1 MKKKEKIRIVLL
13 VAILAAAIAFFVFFP
28 AQPEELVVEEVEIV
42 KTESLDLVGPGAE
55 IVDIEEDIRMLDKEL
70 DSASQ
75 KLLDGLEAELQQL

>member
-1 MKKKEKIRIVLL
+1 MIVLL

-75 KLLDGLEAELQQL
+75 KLLDELEAELQQL